1 MTLPDYMQCILL
13 TGYGGLD
20 MLKVVYDHPVPIP
33 DEGEVLIEVGAAGIN
48 NTDIN
53 TRTGWYSR
61 SVTGGTSEGA
71 AGGLGDVEP
80 GNSSWSGAALKFPR
94 IQGADVCGRIVAA
107 GSKADRRR
115 IGERVLV
122 QSMQPQPPDGG
133 GLAILTFGADFD
145 GGFAEYAV
153 AKSEMTR
160 AVDSAL
166 TDVELASFP
175 CAYST
180 AENMLDRIALCEGET
195 VLITGASGGV
205 GSAAVQLA
213 KRRGAQV
220 IAAAQR
226 SKHDFV
232 AGLGA
237 ARLVERDA
245 DLVAEIGEMAVDVV
259 VDLVAGPQWPA
270 LIACLRRGGR
280 YVTAGAIGGPI
291 CELDLRTLYL
301 HDLTLAGSTFQPRG
315 VFDNLLGYIERGE
328 IRPVVSRVYSFSQVA
343 EAQTDFLEKRYPGK
357 LVMVPDRLAAPTS
370 EKEGD

>member
-1 MTLPDYMQCILL
+1 MSIPETMQAILL

-20 MLKVVYDHPVPIP
+20 RLKVVDDHPVPVP
-33 DEGEVLIEVGAAGIN
+33 DEGEVLIEVGAAGVN

-53 TRTGWYSR
+53 TRTGWYAQ
-61 SVTGGTSEGA
+61 SVTGGTGEGA
-71 AGGLGDVEP
+71 ADGYGDVDT
-80 GNSSWSGAALKFPR
+80 GKSSWSGAALTFPR

-107 GSKADRRR
+107 GSKTDEGR

-122 QSMQPQPPDGG
+122 QSMQPQEPEEN

-153 AKSEMTR
+153 AKSDMTLS
-160 AVDSAL
+160 VESL
-166 TDVELASFP
+166 LSDVELASFP

-180 AENMLDRIALCEGET
+180 AENMLERIGLGEGET

-213 KRRGAQV
+213 KRRGAHI
-220 IAAAQR
+220 IAVASR

-232 AGLGA
+232 TGLGA
-237 ARLVERDA
+237 DRLVDRGD
-245 DLVAEIGEMAVDVV
+245 DLIEAVGEMAVDVV
-259 VDLVAGPQWPA
+259 VDLVAGAQWPS

-280 YVTAGAIGGPI
+280 YVSAGAIGGPI

-301 HDLTLAGSTFQPRG
+301 HDLTLAGSTYQPKS
-315 VFDNLLGYIERGE
+315 VFENLVGYIERGE
-328 IRPVVSRVYSFSQVA
+328 IRPVVSKVYGFSQVA
-343 EAQTDFLEKRYPGK
+343 EAQTDFIEKHYPGK
-357 LVMVPDRLAAPTS
+357 LVMVPDRLA
-370 EKEGD
+370 EGAGS

>member
-1 MTLPDYMQCILL
+1 MTIPDHMQCILL
-13 TGYGGLD
+13 TGHGGLD
-20 MLKVVYDHPVPIP
+20 MLKVVDEHPVPVP
-33 DEGEVLIEVGAAGIN
+33 GEGDVLIEVGAAGIN

-53 TRTGWYSR
+53 TRTGWYSK
-61 SVTGGTSEGA
+61 SVTGGTADGA
-71 AGGLGDVEP
+71 TEGLGKVEA
-80 GNSSWSGAALKFPR
+80 GNSSWSGADLAFPR

-107 GSKADRRR
+107 GSRSDEHR

-122 QSMQPQPPDGG
+122 RSMQPQLPDDG

-153 AKSEMTR
+153 AKSDMTL
-160 AVDSAL
+160 AVDSPLSDA
-166 TDVELASFP
+166 DLASFP

-180 AENMLDRIALCEGET
+180 AENMLDRIALGEGET

-213 KRRGAQV
+213 KRRGAHV
-220 IAAAQR
+220 TAVASR

-237 ARLVERDA
+237 DRLVERDA
-245 DLVAEIGEMAVDVV
+245 DPAAEVGEMAVDVV
-259 VDLVAGPQWPA
+259 VDLVAGAQWSA

-301 HDLTLAGSTFQPRG
+301 HDLTLAGSTFQPKR
-315 VFDNLLGYIERGE
+315 VFENLVGYIERGE
-328 IRPVVSRVYSFSQVA
+328 VRPVVSKVYAFSQVA
-343 EAQTDFLEKRYPGK
+343 EAQTDFIDKRYPGK
-357 LVMVPDRLAAPTS
+357 LVMVPDRLAGRALS
-370 EKEGD
+370 